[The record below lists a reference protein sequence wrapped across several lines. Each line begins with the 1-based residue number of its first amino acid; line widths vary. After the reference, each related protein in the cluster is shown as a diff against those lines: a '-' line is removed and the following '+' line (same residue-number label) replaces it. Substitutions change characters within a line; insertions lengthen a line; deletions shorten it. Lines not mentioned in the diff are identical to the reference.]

1 MSVPTTASRYQFQGN
16 DTGTT
21 FAFPAIIY
29 FATELTVI
37 STVISTDTDT
47 VCVLDTDYTIDPTE
61 LGQISGVN
69 VVFTN
74 APATGVR
81 ITVARI
87 VPEVQ
92 PIELVEGAGL
102 PSAVLE
108 RQLDETIFQV
118 QQLQDQVNR
127 GGLPLSTP
135 IGILPLTRSLDYY
148 AYDVSFGLTPQ
159 LSFTPGNHRDS
170 TGGATYIPTIGGV
183 ALTAP
188 TPPILVVGSTDTVV
202 YFICPIDA
210 TTGAFTGAPTIVSGT
225 SVPDDNSTHAY
236 QLLTNII
243 VTLST
248 IASIQ
253 VQGGGVG
260 GSQNY
265 SYCGYLPA
273 TDGSGHLFNS

>member
-1 MSVPTTASRYQFQGN
+1 MSVPTTASRYQFAGN
-16 DTGTT
+16 GTGTT

-37 STVISTDTDT
+37 STNIATGVDTP
-47 VCVLDTDYTIDPTE
+47 CVLNTDYTIDSTE
-61 LGQISGVN
+61 LGQEGGVN
-69 VVFTN
+69 VVFGT
-74 APATGVR
+74 APASGVR

-102 PSAVLE
+102 PSVVLE
-108 RQLDETIFQV
+108 RQLDETIFQI

-148 AYDVSFGLTPQ
+148 AYDVSSGITPQ
-159 LSFTPGNHRDS
+159 LSFTPGNHRDA
-170 TGGATYIPTIGGV
+170 TGGNTYIPTIGGV
-183 ALTAP
+183 ALTNP

-202 YFICPIDA
+202 YFICPISA
-210 TTGAFTGAPTIVSGT
+210 TDGSFTGAPTIASGT
-225 SVPDDNSTHAY
+225 SVPSDDETHAY
-236 QLLTNII
+236 QLLTNIA
-243 VTLST
+243 VTIST
-248 IASIQ
+248 VASIQ
-253 VQGGGVG
+253 VLGGGVS

-265 SYCGYLPA
+265 FYCGDLPPD
-273 TDGSGHLFNS
+273 DGSGHLFNS